1 MILRRRS
8 AAPRTSAFCPPVTG
22 AITGKLYPPKVSH
35 QVIAVAETDSFLK
48 WSVRLLAQLPA
59 TTEVEI
65 LIARSPL
72 RPSPAQRVAALAGTA
87 HANHEPEVLSPGQLR
102 QRVERDRP
110 DAVLLACTGPSVRA
124 YQVALSRASHRPVLI
139 AGIPGI
145 ALPARRRAWAYRGA
159 IDLFVVHSRREVA
172 EYDRMRMLTGRRG
185 RVGLATIPF
194 LAPAAPGPLPGP
206 APKRPKNR
214 VVFATQALVPARRE
228 ERIEILL
235 ALDRLAA
242 DRPDLNVV
250 VKTRGLSGEFHSH
263 HEAHHYA
270 DLWNELV
277 ESGRVGNSASLE
289 FAAGAMA
296 EQLLEA
302 VALVTVSS
310 TAVLEAMALD
320 LPVLL
325 IDEFG
330 IGADSINQ
338 VFVGSNCL
346 DGLDA
351 LREAKF
357 RHPQQWWREENY
369 FHPAADD
376 TWIDELDALVS
387 AAAAGR
393 LPAIAEGLDG
403 DRSSSRQHLDRLRL
417 SPAGSALVRA
427 RQRLKKHLRRVN
439 HPGPGR

>member
-1 MILRRRS
+1 
-8 AAPRTSAFCPPVTG
+8 
-22 AITGKLYPPKVSH
+22 VSH
-35 QVIAVAETDSFLK
+35 RVIAVAETDSFLK
-48 WSVRLLAQLPA
+48 WAVSLLAQLPA
-59 TTEVEI
+59 ATEVEV
-65 LIARSPL
+65 LIASSPL
-72 RPSPAQRVAALAGTA
+72 RPSAAQRAAALAGTA
-87 HANHEPEVLSPGQLR
+87 YADHEPEVLSPAQLR
-102 QRVERDRP
+102 HRVERDRP
-110 DAVLLACTGPSVRA
+110 DAVLLACTGPSAHA
-124 YQVALSRASHRPVLI
+124 YQVALSRASHRPVVM

-145 ALPARRRAWAYRGA
+145 ALPARRRAWEYRGA
-159 IDLFVVHSRREVA
+159 VDLFVVHSHREVA
-172 EYDRMRMLTGRRG
+172 EYDRMRMLTGKLG
-185 RVGLATIPF
+185 RVGLATVPF
-194 LAPAAPGPLPGP
+194 LAPAGIGYALKKP
-206 APKRPKNR
+206 RNR

-228 ERIEILL
+228 ERLEILL
-235 ALDRLAA
+235 ALEQLAA
-242 DRPDLNVV
+242 NRPDLNVV

-320 LPVLL
+320 LPDLL

-346 DGLDA
+346 GGLNA
-351 LREAKF
+351 LRKAEF
-357 RHPQQWWREENY
+357 RRPQGWWREENY
-369 FHPAADD
+369 FHPAADN
-376 TWIDELDALVS
+376 TWIEELDDLVV
-387 AAAAGR
+387 AASAGR
-393 LPAIAEGLDG
+393 LPTLLEGLDRHRG
-403 DRSSSRQHLDRLRL
+403 SRRRHLDRLRL
-417 SPAGSALVRA
+417 TSAGSAVVRA